1 MLNQRRA
8 PCSAQCV
15 TRNVT
20 DVIYLDTSA
29 LVKLVRVEDESD
41 DLADWLDQRTE
52 MPWITSALAEVE
64 LPRAIIRAGQLDRLS
79 SVPSVLARVDLFEI
93 DDVVRTT
100 AAAYQDPQLRSL
112 DAIHLATASVAA
124 SIATLVGLVTYD
136 SRLAE
141 VATALGMPI
150 AAPGVG

>member
-1 MLNQRRA
+1 M
-8 PCSAQCV
+8 
-15 TRNVT
+15 
-20 DVIYLDTSA
+20 IYLDTSA
-29 LVKLVRVEDESD
+29 LVKLIRVEKGSH

-64 LPRAIIRAGQLDRLS
+64 LPRAIIRTGQIERLA
-79 SVPSVLARVDLFEI
+79 SVPAVLARLDLFDI

-124 SIATLVGLVTYD
+124 SVAPLAALVTYD

-141 VATALGMPI
+141 AAASLGIPI
-150 AAPGVG
+150 AAPGVS

>member
-1 MLNQRRA
+1 M
-8 PCSAQCV
+8 
-15 TRNVT
+15 
-20 DVIYLDTSA
+20 IYLDTSA
-29 LVKLVRVEDESD
+29 LVKLVRVEDGSH

-64 LPRAIIRAGQLDRLS
+64 LPRAIIRTGQLERLA
-79 SVPSVLARVDLFEI
+79 SVPAVLARLDLFEI
-93 DDVVRTT
+93 DEVVRTT

-124 SIATLVGLVTYD
+124 SVATLAALVTYD

-141 VATALGMPI
+141 AAASLGMPI
-150 AAPGVG
+150 AAPGVS

>member
-1 MLNQRRA
+1 M
-8 PCSAQCV
+8 
-15 TRNVT
+15 
-20 DVIYLDTSA
+20 IYLDTSA
-29 LVKLVRVEDESD
+29 LVKLVRVEEGSH

-64 LPRAIIRAGQLDRLS
+64 LPRAIIRTGQLERLA
-79 SVPSVLARVDLFEI
+79 SVPAVLARLDLFEI

-124 SIATLVGLVTYD
+124 SVATLAALVTYD

-141 VATALGMPI
+141 AAASLGMPI
-150 AAPGVG
+150 AAPGVS

>member
-1 MLNQRRA
+1 M
-8 PCSAQCV
+8 
-15 TRNVT
+15 
-20 DVIYLDTSA
+20 IYLDTSA
-29 LVKLVRVEDESD
+29 LVKLVRVEDGSH

-64 LPRAIIRAGQLDRLS
+64 LPRAIIRTGQLERLA
-79 SVPSVLARVDLFEI
+79 SVPAVLARLDLFEI

-124 SIATLVGLVTYD
+124 SVATLAALVTYD

-141 VATALGMPI
+141 AAASLGMPI
-150 AAPGVG
+150 AAPGVS

>member
-1 MLNQRRA
+1 M
-8 PCSAQCV
+8 
-15 TRNVT
+15 
-20 DVIYLDTSA
+20 IYLDTSA
-29 LVKLVRVEDESD
+29 LAKLVRVEDGSH

-64 LPRAIIRAGQLDRLS
+64 LPRAIIRTGQLERLA
-79 SVPSVLARVDLFEI
+79 SVPAVLARLDLFEI

-124 SIATLVGLVTYD
+124 SVATLAALVTYD

-141 VATALGMPI
+141 AAASLGMPI
-150 AAPGVG
+150 AAPGVS

>member
-1 MLNQRRA
+1 M
-8 PCSAQCV
+8 
-15 TRNVT
+15 
-20 DVIYLDTSA
+20 IYLDTSA
-29 LVKLVRVEDESD
+29 LVKLVRVEDGSH

-64 LPRAIIRAGQLDRLS
+64 LPRAIIRTGQLERLA
-79 SVPSVLARVDLFEI
+79 SVPAVLARLDLFEI
-93 DDVVRTT
+93 DDVVSTT

-124 SIATLVGLVTYD
+124 SVATLAALVTYD

-141 VATALGMPI
+141 AAASLGMPI
-150 AAPGVG
+150 AAPGVS

>member
-1 MLNQRRA
+1 M
-8 PCSAQCV
+8 
-15 TRNVT
+15 RNAT

-29 LVKLVRVEDESD
+29 LVKLVRVEEGSH

-64 LPRAIIRAGQLDRLS
+64 LPRAIIRTGQLERLA
-79 SVPSVLARVDLFEI
+79 SVPSVLARLDLFEI
-93 DDVVRTT
+93 DEVVRTT

-124 SIATLVGLVTYD
+124 SVATLAALVTYD

-141 VATALGMPI
+141 AAGLLGMPI
-150 AAPGVG
+150 AAPGVN

>member
-1 MLNQRRA
+1 M
-8 PCSAQCV
+8 QCA
-15 TRNVT
+15 TRNAT
-20 DVIYLDTSA
+20 EVIYLDTSA
-29 LVKLVRVEDESD
+29 LVKLVRVEDGSH

-64 LPRAIIRAGQLDRLS
+64 LPRAIIRTGQLERLA
-79 SVPSVLARVDLFEI
+79 SVPAVLARLDLFEI

-124 SIATLVGLVTYD
+124 SVATLAALVTYD

-141 VATALGMPI
+141 AAASLGMPI
-150 AAPGVG
+150 AAPGVS

>member
-1 MLNQRRA
+1 M
-8 PCSAQCV
+8 
-15 TRNVT
+15 
-20 DVIYLDTSA
+20 IYLDTSA
-29 LVKLVRVEDESD
+29 LVKLVRVEQGSH

-64 LPRAIIRAGQLDRLS
+64 LPRAIIRTGQLERLA
-79 SVPSVLARVDLFEI
+79 SVPGVLARLDIFEI

-112 DAIHLATASVAA
+112 DAIHLATATVAA
-124 SIATLVGLVTYD
+124 SVAPLAALVTYD

-141 VATALGMPI
+141 AAASFGMPI
-150 AAPGVG
+150 AAPGAN

>member
-1 MLNQRRA
+1 MPA
-8 PCSAQCV
+8 HCCAQCA

-29 LVKLVRVEDESD
+29 LMKLVRVETGSHE
-41 DLADWLDQRTE
+41 LADWLDQRIE
-52 MPWITSALAEVE
+52 MPWVTSTLAEME
-64 LPRAIIRAGQLDRLS
+64 LPRAIIRTRQFERLA
-79 SVPSVLARVDLFEI
+79 SVPVVLARLDLFEI

-100 AAAYQDPQLRSL
+100 AAAYQDPHLRSL

-124 SIATLVGLVTYD
+124 SVAPLAALVTYD

-141 VATALGMPI
+141 AAASLGMPT
-150 AAPGVG
+150 AAPGVS